1 MNQFIDKSEIKGN
14 GLLNKAASFLIN
26 TYKQSLEMFTY
37 STSFGQL
44 LLVTGNFGKLVFYY
58 ISDAITELNIK
69 TANRDTSIYG
79 IAQMQGHN
87 AMRGKS
93 AVGEISF
100 VKTALNKDLIGDYII
115 LPNYIKIKCLYNDLT
130 YLIDLGED
138 MSMVSIKNPNIRT
151 FRIIEGKLET
161 QVFTGTGESVQTYE
175 VTAPPNKLIDD
186 EFVLVSI
193 NGRNIKKFVSLYDIP
208 YKNDGVLV
216 KTGITSGVDI
226 QFGSSEIH
234 SVPGLGEQVR
244 VDYLLTNGGFGNIY
258 GINGVQFQFIDTGFD
273 INGNSV
279 NINDYIAIKLEKSPD
294 FGVDAENSAM
304 TAILAPN
311 VSKNHVIHDA
321 QSLKYYL
328 ERMNYFS
335 TVKVTNNIQDNI
347 NQLDTIA
354 LPKIIDRFSINDDYF
369 SIDTEKFILTEDE
382 NNRILNMLDESGNVS
397 ANIAINFVKPNIRK
411 FAAIIMLDVFDRV
424 KGLIPSKDYMF
435 EKVREALNV
444 YLIANKRVTKIPHS
458 DIVRILDELNFVDTV
473 KVVFISADGSGID
486 NMGNIS
492 VGETEIALL
501 RGDFRD
507 QDNVYY
513 EDSFLIDSEN
523 MGSINIHLNY
533 IKNYLELN

>member
-100 VKTALNKDLIGDYII
+100 IKTALNKDLIGNYII

-138 MSMVSIKNPNIRT
+138 MTMVSIKNPNIRT

-161 QVFTGTGESVQTYE
+161 QVFTGTGESVQTFE

-193 NGRNIKKFVSLYDIP
+193 NGRNVKKFVSLYDIP
-208 YKNDGVLV
+208 YKNDGVLI

-234 SVPGLGEQVR
+234 TVPGLGEQIR
-244 VDYLLTNGGFGNIY
+244 VDYLLTNGAFGNII

-279 NINDYIAIKLEKSPD
+279 NINDYIAIKLEKNPD

-321 QSLKYYL
+321 RSLKYYL

-335 TVKVTNNIQDNI
+335 TVKVTNNIQDNT

-354 LPKIIDRFSINDDYF
+354 LPKITDRFSINDDYF
-369 SIDTEKFILTEDE
+369 SIDTEKFLLTEDE

-397 ANIAINFVKPNIRK
+397 ANIAINFVKPNVRK
-411 FAAIIMLDVFDRV
+411 FAAIIVLDVFDRV

-435 EKVREALNV
+435 EKIREVLNT
-444 YLIANKRVTKIPHS
+444 YLVANKRITKIPHS
-458 DIVRILDELNFVDTV
+458 DIVRILDDLNFVDTV
-473 KVVFISADGSGID
+473 KVIFISADGTGID

-507 QDNVYY
+507 QDNIYY

>member
-1 MNQFIDKSEIKGN
+1 M
-14 GLLNKAASFLIN
+14 
-26 TYKQSLEMFTY
+26 T
-37 STSFGQL
+37 
-44 LLVTGNFGKLVFYY
+44 
-58 ISDAITELNIK
+58 
-69 TANRDTSIYG
+69 
-79 IAQMQGHN
+79 
-87 AMRGKS
+87 
-93 AVGEISF
+93 
-100 VKTALNKDLIGDYII
+100 
-115 LPNYIKIKCLYNDLT
+115 
-130 YLIDLGED
+130 
-138 MSMVSIKNPNIRT
+138 MVSIKNPNIRT

-244 VDYLLTNGGFGNIY
+244 VDYLLTNGAFGNII

-279 NINDYIAIKLEKSPD
+279 NINDYIAIKLEKNPD
-294 FGVDAENSAM
+294 FGVDAESSAM

-354 LPKIIDRFSINDDYF
+354 LPKITDRFSINDDYF
-369 SIDTEKFILTEDE
+369 SVDTEKFLLTEDE

-435 EKVREALNV
+435 EKIREALNI

-458 DIVRILDELNFVDTV
+458 DIVRILDGLNFVDTV
-473 KVVFISADGSGID
+473 KVVFVSADGSGID
-486 NMGNIS
+486 SMGNIS

-507 QDNVYY
+507 QDNIYY